1 MGRQKLV
8 LESKFG
14 LHVCEPIPVQLDLIL
29 GKFVTKAMMVFEL
42 EINEHYA
49 GRRLV

>member
-14 LHVCEPIPVQLDLIL
+14 LCEPIPVQLDLIL